1 VLEAYKA
8 GDGGKVFIYDRHLLA
23 SNLLPSNFERAA
35 QECI

>member
-8 GDGGKVFIYDRHLLA
+8 GKGGKVFIYERQLLT
-23 SNLLPSNFERAA
+23 SNFLPSAFERAA